1 MDNDDLVSC
10 PICSLFCSQSEIE
23 AHVALHFEDEPPAAA
38 AAQQPQQQHQHAAV
52 HIDDDDEDDED
63 GYLDDG
69 DEQKVYC
76 SAGCGALLSL
86 HELDSHEEAHRLQ
99 EMEQRQFEMQQQDV
113 DQEHQQLQMKFGF
126 SDKRP
131 GKCFRCGQAGHWS
144 VECPSNPQR
153 QQARPQE
160 RLPSMPAQLTTLQQ
174 PDAHAELHSVDVI
187 PLLQA
192 CFEAQPKPHSV
203 ALLSGPVGFHSGS
216 GQADSGWGCGFRNI
230 QMQVS
235 HQLMRGNADVRAALF
250 GGCDFVPDVASL
262 QAWLEAAWAAGFD
275 AGGAAMFGGSV
286 QCSRKWVGTT
296 EAAALL
302 RYLGCRA
309 QLVEFL
315 GHKAAHQ
322 VHIQHKQQQF

>member
-23 AHVALHFEDEPPAAA
+23 VHVALHFEDEPPAAA
-38 AAQQPQQQHQHAAV
+38 AAQRSQQQLQHQHAAV
-52 HIDDDDEDDED
+52 HIDDDEEDDEG
-63 GYLDDG
+63 GYLDDA

-76 SAGCGALLSL
+76 SAGCGALLAL

-99 EMEQRQFEMQQQDV
+99 EMDQQQFELQQQDV

-153 QQARPQE
+153 QQPRPQE
-160 RLPSMPAQLTTLQQ
+160 RLPIVPGQLATLQQ
-174 PDAHAELHSVDVI
+174 PDGHAELHSVDVI

-203 ALLSGPVGFHSGS
+203 VLLSGPVGFHSGA

-230 QMQVS
+230 QMQAS

-250 GGCDFVPDVASL
+250 GGCGFVPDVASL

-275 AGGAAMFGGSV
+275 PGGAAMFGGSV

-302 RYLGCRA
+302 RYFGCRA
-309 QLVEFL
+309 QLVEFS
-315 GHKAAHQ
+315 GHSW
-322 VHIQHKQQQF
+322 